1 MRRHLDKPGR
11 APPSKNALV
20 FSWKVSPTVAV
31 SKSRY
36 VIARNTRESY
46 TMCATTPADEYERTP
61 ESIHIEVGPICA
73 PKIAKGS
80 VIAHASVPSQKMPK
94 TITMCLF
101 MLYTAHT
108 RRRKRNVVA
117 GTAIANPAPRISAKV
132 WQLPT
137 RPTIDAHSER
147 FNKLM
152 RGLLWKTTQ
161 PTM

>member
-1 MRRHLDKPGR
+1 M
-11 APPSKNALV
+11 
-20 FSWKVSPTVAV
+20 PTVAV
-31 SKSRY
+31 SKRRY

-61 ESIHIEVGPICA
+61 ESIHIEVGPMWA

-80 VIAHASVPSQKMPK
+80 VIAQASVPNQKMPK

-117 GTAIANPAPRISAKV
+117 GMAIAKPTPITTANV
-132 WQLPT
+132 WQSPT
-137 RPTIDAHSER
+137 
-147 FNKLM
+147 
-152 RGLLWKTTQ
+152 
-161 PTM
+161 